1 MPRMP
6 RGGGGGLLV
15 TQSEHGLDTSVR
27 GQASRQETI

>member
-15 TQSEHGLDTSVR
+15 TQSKHGLDTSVR